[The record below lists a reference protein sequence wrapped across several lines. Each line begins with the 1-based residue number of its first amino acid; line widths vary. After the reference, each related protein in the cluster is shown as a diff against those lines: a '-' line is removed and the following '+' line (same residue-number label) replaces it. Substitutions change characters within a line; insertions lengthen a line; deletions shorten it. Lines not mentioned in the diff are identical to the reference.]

1 LFHVQSV
8 SHRLERE
15 GKSTSIFGQTDSDD
29 EKNEDDLCVTKK
41 EGEHFGLVFE
51 TSLIFELSFQ

>member
-1 LFHVQSV
+1 M

-41 EGEHFGLVFE
+41 EGEYFGLVFE